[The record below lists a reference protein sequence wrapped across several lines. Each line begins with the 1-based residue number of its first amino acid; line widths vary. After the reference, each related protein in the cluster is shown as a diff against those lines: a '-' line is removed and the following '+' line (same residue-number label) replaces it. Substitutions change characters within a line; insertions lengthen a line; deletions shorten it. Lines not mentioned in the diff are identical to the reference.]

1 MEHNPQTLS
10 PQKRKGFASMTP
22 ERRRAVASRGGK
34 EAHRKGTAHEWTSE
48 TAQLAGKKGRQVP
61 RKGASKVEKAS

>member
-1 MEHNPQTLS
+1 MEKNALS

-34 EAHRKGTAHEWTSE
+34 EAHRKGKAHEWTSE
-48 TAQLAGKKGRQVP
+48 TAQLAGKKGRRGS
-61 RKGASKVEKAS
+61 RKRVNEVEQAS